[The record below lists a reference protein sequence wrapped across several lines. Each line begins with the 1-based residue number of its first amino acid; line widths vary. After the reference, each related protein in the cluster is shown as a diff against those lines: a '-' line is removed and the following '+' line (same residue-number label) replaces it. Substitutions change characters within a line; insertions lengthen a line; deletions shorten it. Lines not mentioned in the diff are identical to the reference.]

1 MWILKGTGKENH
13 QRLLKRGEGESWD
26 VCRPVIEDKVEFKMH
41 LRLRKVE
48 RM

>member
-13 QRLLKRGEGESWD
+13 QRLLKRWEGLSGD
-26 VCRPVIEDKVEFKMH
+26 VCRPVIEDKVECKMH
-41 LRLRKVE
+41 LRLREVE